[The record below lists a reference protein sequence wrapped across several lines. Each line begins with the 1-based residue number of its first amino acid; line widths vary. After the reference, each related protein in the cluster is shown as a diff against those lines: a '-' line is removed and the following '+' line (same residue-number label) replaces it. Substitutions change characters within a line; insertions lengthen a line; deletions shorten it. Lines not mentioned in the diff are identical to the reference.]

1 MLASLQRRLLG
12 HGENI
17 VYRAAGLPITLAAL
31 TMPGDGDAAAA
42 LRRAYAGHYWSPGD
56 AGEWFDLSA
65 GVLLAV
71 PGLILSA
78 LWFTWRNGAIVAR
91 RGGRSILAQFADQLR
106 LFASAGILP
115 PWYYIFSLHEP
126 GPCAAARSFLNRCE
140 TKRGVYRLLRAAF
153 RSISPLDDKIA
164 FDARCRAH
172 QLAVAPVVMTFRD
185 GRASGE
191 APLPPEDLFAKPAR
205 GRGGRGA
212 ERWDH
217 VDGGR
222 YRDVAGRELSAPALV
237 ERLRRK
243 SRERAWLVQRRLTNH
258 PAIADLSNGALS
270 TVRALT
276 CLDERGRPELVAAV
290 FRMAIGANRTVD
302 NIHAGGI
309 AAAVD
314 LARGTLSD
322 ASDLGMDARLGW
334 LDRHPETGGRITG
347 RTLPLWRELCDLA
360 VRAHRAFDDRV
371 MIGWDIG
378 LTASGPCLVEGNSGP
393 DVDLMQRPAR
403 RGLAD
408 GRFGELLAFHLA
420 RAAERPRPL
429 WTLAPAR
436 E

>member
-1 MLASLQRRLLG
+1 MLASLHRRLLA

-31 TMPGDGDAAAA
+31 AMPGDGSAAAS

-56 AGEWFDLSA
+56 PGEWFDLIAGSA
-65 GVLLAV
+65 LVV
-71 PGLILSA
+71 PGLLLAA

-91 RGGRSILAQFADQLR
+91 RSGRSILAQFADQLR
-106 LFASAGILP
+106 LFARCGILP

-126 GPCAAARSFLNRCE
+126 GARRQARSFLNRCE
-140 TKRGVYRLLRAAF
+140 TKRGVYRLLRTAF
-153 RSISPLDDKIA
+153 RSTSPLDDKIA
-164 FDARCRAH
+164 FDERCRAH
-172 QLAVAPVVMTFRD
+172 QLPVAPVVMAFHD
-185 GRASGE
+185 GE
-191 APLPPEDLFAKPAR
+191 AKGDEPLPCADLFAKPAC

-217 VDGGR
+217 VAADR
-222 YRDVAGRELSAPALV
+222 YRNLAGREMSAAALV

-243 SRERAWLVQRRLTNH
+243 SRDRAWLIQRRLINH
-258 PAIADLSNGALS
+258 PAIADLGNGALS

-276 CLDERGRPELVAAV
+276 CLDEHGRPELVAAV

-334 LDRHPETGGRITG
+334 LDRYPETGGRITG
-347 RTLPLWRELCDLA
+347 RTLPLWGDLCELA
-360 VRAHRAFDDRV
+360 VRAHRAFDDRI

-378 LTASGPCLVEGNSGP
+378 LTVNGPCIVEGNSGP

-420 RAAERPRPL
+420 RAAEAPHRRPAP
-429 WTLAPAR
+429 APAR

>member
-1 MLASLQRRLLG
+1 MLAHLHRRLLA

-17 VYRAAGLPITLAAL
+17 VYRASGLPITLAAL
-31 TMPGDGDAAAA
+31 TTTGDAGSAAS
-42 LRRAYAGHYWSPGD
+42 LRRAYAGHYWSSGD
-56 AGEWFDLSA
+56 PGEWFDLTA
-65 GVLLAV
+65 GIALVV
-71 PGLILSA
+71 PGLLLSA

-91 RGGRSILAQFADQLR
+91 RSGRSILAQFADQLR
-106 LFASAGILP
+106 LFVRAGILP

-126 GPCAAARSFLNRCE
+126 GARARARSFLNRCE

-164 FDARCRAH
+164 FDERCRAH
-172 QLAVAPVVMTFRD
+172 QLAVVPVVMTFR
-185 GRASGE
+185 GGKPSGDDH
-191 APLPPEDLFAKPAR
+191 LPPADLFAKPAR

-217 VDGGR
+217 VGSDR
-222 YRDVAGRELSAPALV
+222 YRDLAGRELAGPALV

-243 SRERAWLVQRRLTNH
+243 SRDRAWLIQRRLTNH

-334 LDRHPETGGRITG
+334 LDRHPETGGRIAG
-347 RTLPLWRELCDLA
+347 RALPLWGELCELA

-378 LTASGPCLVEGNSGP
+378 LTASGPDLGPADPRDLRAQLFSLRVAEPVSLPSG
-393 DVDLMQRPAR
+393 LTRTSMTSAAGRK
-403 RGLAD
+403 RG
-408 GRFGELLAFHLA
+408 GSG
-420 RAAERPRPL
+420 
-429 WTLAPAR
+429 
-436 E
+436 